1 MKKFFVFVSALCM
14 SLSIYA
20 GDLSNSTSSEIPV
33 VGRKINVSVMNKQ
46 RLPLLIANNQLI
58 TRSSLSGEIYAS
70 SLTSDKWS
78 GGILVIPAK
87 SNSPAVEPK
96 FVAKGVDK
104 SLLILDAVDVRSRLQ
119 SLTVIKNANSV
130 SDIKSAS
137 NWKQY
142 DLSKITPVRFE
153 NWHNFVSLSDSTI
166 LLATTPWNDVH
177 HLFSII
183 DYKNASIQ
191 PLDYLPEDGL
201 KCNDTTRV
209 SVYSM
214 ESGVYNNHHGRFLY
228 RAGYAR
234 LAFIFT
240 IEDNKIKV
248 IKELYSDYPDYIDNK
263 STGCFLF
270 RKTGRVFPLES
281 AVNDNRIYVLNK
293 DFDKK
298 GNRIVGVEGV
308 SYGNIIEEFDWDGN
322 MIRRL
327 RLDEF
332 GQDIM
337 LSEDGKT
344 LYLFSNDYSSAGKL
358 SQKVTAYDI

>member
-1 MKKFFVFVSALCM
+1 
-14 SLSIYA
+14 
-20 GDLSNSTSSEIPV
+20 
-33 VGRKINVSVMNKQ
+33 
-46 RLPLLIANNQLI
+46 
-58 TRSSLSGEIYAS
+58 
-70 SLTSDKWS
+70 
-78 GGILVIPAK
+78 
-87 SNSPAVEPK
+87 
-96 FVAKGVDK
+96 
-104 SLLILDAVDVRSRLQ
+104 
-119 SLTVIKNANSV
+119 
-130 SDIKSAS
+130 
-137 NWKQY
+137 
-142 DLSKITPVRFE
+142 
-153 NWHNFVSLSDSTI
+153 
-166 LLATTPWNDVH
+166 
-177 HLFSII
+177 
-183 DYKNASIQ
+183 
-191 PLDYLPEDGL
+191 
-201 KCNDTTRV
+201 
-209 SVYSM
+209 M

-263 STGCFLF
+263 SNGCFLF

-298 GNRIVGVEGV
+298 GNRISGVESV

-344 LYLFSNDYSSAGKL
+344 LYLFSSDYSSAGKL

>member
-1 MKKFFVFVSALCM
+1 MKKFFVFVPALCI

-70 SLTSDKWS
+70 SLTSEKWS

-191 PLDYLPEDGL
+191 PLDYLPEDGS

-263 STGCFLF
+263 SNGCFLF

-298 GNRIVGVEGV
+298 GNRISGVESV

-344 LYLFSNDYSSAGKL
+344 LYLFSSDYSSAGKL